1 MSRAILTFAAADRV
15 EPVHAQGDRTPR
27 PSLFPARRILAFVR
41 LPALVLN
48 FKTYPEIL
56 GKKGWDL
63 AKRFAGVA
71 DDTGASIVIAP
82 PTSDLAHTAKLVHI
96 PIFSQHVDAVEPG
109 QTTGWTPP
117 EALLEAGAAG
127 TLINHSERKVA
138 WEEMAI
144 VIPRCRALG
153 LEVIACADDLAEAET
168 LAKLSPEYIAI
179 EPPEL
184 IGGDLSVTTAK
195 PEVVSGAVARIQTAN
210 PKVTVLCGAGVR
222 TRKDVAKALELGT
235 SGVLL
240 ASGVI
245 RAKDPEKA
253 LRDLV
258 KGLR

>member
-1 MSRAILTFAAADRV
+1 M
-15 EPVHAQGDRTPR
+15 
-27 PSLFPARRILAFVR
+27 R
-41 LPALVLN
+41 LPAIVLN

-56 GKKGWDL
+56 GKRGWDL
-63 AKRFAGVA
+63 ARRFASVA
-71 DDTGASIVIAP
+71 DDTGASIVLCP
-82 PTSDLAHTAKLVHI
+82 PTTDIAHLAKLVHL
-96 PIFSQHVDAVEPG
+96 PVFSQHVDAADAG
-109 QTTGWTPP
+109 ATTGWMPP

-138 WEEMAI
+138 WEEMAKS
-144 VIPRCRALG
+144 IPRCQKLG
-153 LEVIACADDLAEAET
+153 LEVVACADDLAEAET

-184 IGGDLSVTTAK
+184 IGGDVSVTTAK
-195 PEVVSGAVARIQTAN
+195 PEVITGAVERIHAAN
-210 PKVTVLCGAGVR
+210 PRVTILCGAGVK

-240 ASGVI
+240 ATGVVK
-245 RAKDPEKA
+245 AKDPEKA

>member
-1 MSRAILTFAAADRV
+1 M
-15 EPVHAQGDRTPR
+15 
-27 PSLFPARRILAFVR
+27 R
-41 LPALVLN
+41 LPAIVLN

-56 GKKGWDL
+56 GKRGWDL
-63 AKRFAGVA
+63 ARRFASVA
-71 DDTGASIVIAP
+71 DDTGASIVLCP
-82 PTSDLAHTAKLVHI
+82 PTTDIAHLAKLVHL
-96 PIFSQHVDAVEPG
+96 PVFSQHVDAADAG
-109 QTTGWTPP
+109 ATTGWMPP

-138 WEEMAI
+138 WEEMAKS
-144 VIPRCRALG
+144 IPRCQKLG
-153 LEVIACADDLAEAET
+153 LEVVACADDLAEAET

-184 IGGDLSVTTAK
+184 IGGDVSVTTAK
-195 PEVVSGAVARIQTAN
+195 PEVITGAVERIHAVN
-210 PKVTVLCGAGVR
+210 PRVTILCGAGVK

-240 ASGVI
+240 ATGVVK
-245 RAKDPEKA
+245 AKDPEKA

>member
-1 MSRAILTFAAADRV
+1 M
-15 EPVHAQGDRTPR
+15 
-27 PSLFPARRILAFVR
+27 R
-41 LPALVLN
+41 LPAIVLN

-56 GKKGWDL
+56 GKRGWDL
-63 AKRFAGVA
+63 AKRFAAVA
-71 DDTGASIVIAP
+71 DETGASIVLCP
-82 PTSDLAHTAKLVHI
+82 PTTDLSHIAKLVHV
-96 PIFSQHVDAVEPG
+96 PVFAQHVDAIDPG
-109 QTTGWTPP
+109 STTGWSPP

-138 WEEMAI
+138 WEEMAQ
-144 VIPRCRALG
+144 VIPRSQKIG

-184 IGGDLSVTTAK
+184 IGGEVSVTTAN
-195 PEVVSGAVARIQTAN
+195 PDVISRAVDRVRGANAR
-210 PKVTVLCGAGVR
+210 VTVLCGAGVR

-235 SGVLL
+235 SGVLVS
-240 ASGVI
+240 SGVVK
-245 RAKDPEKA
+245 AKDPEKA

>member
-1 MSRAILTFAAADRV
+1 M
-15 EPVHAQGDRTPR
+15 
-27 PSLFPARRILAFVR
+27 R
-41 LPALVLN
+41 LPAVVLN

-63 AKRFAGVA
+63 AKRFAAVA
-71 DDTGASIVIAP
+71 DDTGASIVLCP
-82 PTSDLAHTAKLVHI
+82 PTTDLAHVAKLVHV
-96 PIFSQHVDAVEPG
+96 PVFAQHVDALEPG

-138 WEEMAI
+138 WEEMAKS
-144 VIPRCRALG
+144 IPRCQAIG
-153 LEVIACADDLAEAET
+153 LEVIACADDVAEAET
-168 LAKLSPEYIAI
+168 LAKFSPEYIAI

-184 IGGDLSVTTAK
+184 IGGDVSVTTAK
-195 PEVVSGAVARIQTAN
+195 PEVVSRAVDRIRGAN
-210 PKVTVLCGAGVR
+210 PRVAVLCGAGVK

-240 ASGVI
+240 ASGVVK
-245 RAKDPEKA
+245 AKDPEKA

-258 KGLR
+258 KGLH

>member
-1 MSRAILTFAAADRV
+1 M
-15 EPVHAQGDRTPR
+15 
-27 PSLFPARRILAFVR
+27 R
-41 LPALVLN
+41 LPAIVLN
-48 FKTYPEIL
+48 FKTYPEVL

-63 AKRFAGVA
+63 AKRFAAVA
-71 DDTGASIVIAP
+71 DDTGASIVLCP
-82 PTSDLAHTAKLVHI
+82 PTTDLVHIAKLVHI
-96 PIFSQHVDAVEPG
+96 PVFAQHVDAVEPG
-109 QTTGWTPP
+109 PTTGWSPP
-117 EALLEAGAAG
+117 EALLEAGVAG

-138 WEEMAI
+138 WEEMAK
-144 VIPRCRALG
+144 VIPRSQKIG

-184 IGGDLSVTTAK
+184 IGGDVSVTTAK
-195 PEVVSGAVARIQTAN
+195 PEVVSRAVDRIHGVN
-210 PKVTVLCGAGVR
+210 PRVVVLCGAGVK

-240 ASGVI
+240 ASGVV

>member
-1 MSRAILTFAAADRV
+1 M
-15 EPVHAQGDRTPR
+15 
-27 PSLFPARRILAFVR
+27 R
-41 LPALVLN
+41 LPAIVLN

-63 AKRFAGVA
+63 AKRFAAVA
-71 DDTGASIVIAP
+71 DDTGASIVLCP
-82 PTSDLAHTAKLVHI
+82 PTADIAHVAKLVHL
-96 PIFSQHVDAVEPG
+96 PVFSQHVDAAEAG
-109 QTTGWTPP
+109 AATGWLPP

-138 WEEMAI
+138 WEEMAKS
-144 VIPRCRALG
+144 IPRCQTIG
-153 LEVIACADDLAEAET
+153 LEVVACADDIAEAET

-184 IGGDLSVTTAK
+184 IGGDVSVTTAK
-195 PEVVSGAVARIQTAN
+195 PEVITGAVQRIHAVN
-210 PKVTVLCGAGVR
+210 PQVAILCGAGVK

-240 ASGVI
+240 ATGVVK
-245 RAKDPEKA
+245 AKDPEKA

-258 KGLR
+258 RGLR